1 MVLVLSICHRRGNNT
16 HTMAV
21 IPQNLDAKLQQHGNA
36 VDMLRRSASGPDAI
50 LIRPEFTNWRDEQE
64 AWRTSAALFDQS
76 HHMTDIYV
84 EGPDV
89 IRFLS
94 ALGVNS
100 FKNFGRNRAKQL
112 VACNADG
119 FVIADAVLFGLESER
134 VNIVGR
140 PPMANWIEFHARTGR
155 YDVSVER
162 DDHTSR
168 SPLGRRVYRFEMQG
182 PNVLDILTKVNGGP
196 LPAIPFF
203 HLAEIVIAG
212 RRVSALRRRG
222 MCGAPGIELWG
233 PIAEGPAILDELMTA
248 GAGFGL
254 KRCGA
259 RAQST
264 FATESGWIASPL
276 PAIYSGETMKAYR
289 GWLSA
294 DSFEATAS
302 LGGSYCST
310 RIEDYYLT
318 PWDLGYGH
326 FVKFD
331 HDFIGRDALAARANQ
346 PHRQKVSLSWDSEDI
361 LRVFESMLGE
371 GDRAK
376 YMDMPAAYYTTFA
389 YDAVLH
395 DGRGVGISTYVVYTS
410 NGREWI
416 STAIVDEAV
425 AQPGTEV
432 TVLWGESDGGAAKQ
446 NIETHVQMP
455 IRAIVVPSPYS
466 DRVGEHYSP
475 YAFAGA

>member
-1 MVLVLSICHRRGNNT
+1 L
-16 HTMAV
+16 AV
-21 IPQNLDAKLQQHGNA
+21 PQNLEDKLQQYGNA
-36 VDMLRRSASGPDAI
+36 VDLLRRSPTGPDTVPI
-50 LIRPEFTNWRDEQE
+50 QSEFTNWRDEQE

-76 HHMTDIYV
+76 HHMADLHV
-84 EGPDV
+84 EGKDV
-89 IRFLS
+89 IRLLS
-94 ALGVNS
+94 DLGVNS
-100 FKNFGRNRAKQL
+100 FKNFGPNRAKQL
-112 VACNADG
+112 VVCNPDG

-140 PPMANWIEFHARTGR
+140 PPIANWVEFHARTGG
-155 YDVSVER
+155 YDVAVER
-162 DDHTSR
+162 AGTGRNSSDR
-168 SPLGRRVYRFEMQG
+168 SVYRYEMQG
-182 PNVLDILTKVNGGP
+182 PNVLDILQKVHGRP
-196 LPAIPFF
+196 LPEIEFF
-203 HLAEIVIAG
+203 HLGEIEIG
-212 RRVSALRRRG
+212 RRRARVLRRRG
-222 MCGAPGIELWG
+222 MCGALGIEIWG
-233 PIAEGPAILDELMTA
+233 PGAEGPEVLAALMNAGTEL
-248 GAGFGL
+248 GL

-276 PAIYSGETMKAYR
+276 PAIYSGTKMKPYR
-289 GWLSA
+289 EWLPA
-294 DSFEATAS
+294 EGFEATSS

-331 HDFIGRDALAARANQ
+331 HDFIGRDALASCANQ
-346 PHRQKVSLSWDSEDI
+346 PHRRKVSLSWDSEDI

-389 YDAVLH
+389 YDAVSKE
-395 DGRGVGISTYVVYTS
+395 GREVGISTYLVYTS

-416 STAIVDEAV
+416 STAIVDEEI

-432 TVLWGESDGGAAKQ
+432 TVLWGEPDGGAAKS
-446 NIETHVQMP
+446 NVETHVQMP

-466 DRVGEHYSP
+466 DRMDEQYRP